1 MVSIPVASRVSKTLI
16 VALALILMAVQP
28 ASALTPKV
36 VLAEPSSQVRG
47 SSNGTWLSWGS
58 NSVAHPMRFNV
69 YAQKIGSARR
79 VPINAARTHGV
90 AGNVIQGTNDVIYTQ
105 LTSSSWHLYL
115 FNLDTKTRRKV
126 RGVNTK
132 WFEYEGRASTDFVL
146 FDRDHRVN
154 GVWRTDLLLYDRSAH
169 TTRTL
174 GTWKA
179 TAVVVLP
186 SSVGAATASYTVI
199 GQRTGANV
207 AYVYNIAM
215 AKRTRISVP
224 SGKFAYA
231 PAVDET
237 DGNVYFAR
245 SGNGCGL
252 NVSLRRVAL
261 ANLAGPQTALATM
274 PSGID
279 AFDLSIAP
287 NLATGHPDLLF
298 TRYRCS
304 RQNGDIYALRKIDIA

>member
-126 RGVNTK
+126 RGVK
-132 WFEYEGRASTDFVL
+132 
-146 FDRDHRVN
+146 
-154 GVWRTDLLLYDRSAH
+154 
-169 TTRTL
+169 
-174 GTWKA
+174 
-179 TAVVVLP
+179 
-186 SSVGAATASYTVI
+186 
-199 GQRTGANV
+199 
-207 AYVYNIAM
+207 
-215 AKRTRISVP
+215 
-224 SGKFAYA
+224 
-231 PAVDET
+231 
-237 DGNVYFAR
+237 R
-245 SGNGCGL
+245 SG
-252 NVSLRRVAL
+252 SSTR
-261 ANLAGPQTALATM
+261 AGHRPT
-274 PSGID
+274 SSC
-279 AFDLSIAP
+279 SIG
-287 NLATGHPDLLF
+287 T
-298 TRYRCS
+298 
-304 RQNGDIYALRKIDIA
+304 IA